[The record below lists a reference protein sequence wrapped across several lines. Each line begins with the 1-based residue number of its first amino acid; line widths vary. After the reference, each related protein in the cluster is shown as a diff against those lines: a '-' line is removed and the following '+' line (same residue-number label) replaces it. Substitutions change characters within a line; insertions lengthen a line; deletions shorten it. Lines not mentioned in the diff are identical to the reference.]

1 MPFRDQYQAQVRLLM
16 RLLPIVAREAC
27 FALKGGT
34 AINLFVRNLPRL
46 SVDIDLMYLP
56 VHDRPEA
63 LAGIDASMKRIK
75 AAALAELPGARVTE
89 NIHDGAILRLLVIA
103 EGTQVKIEVSPV
115 LRGVVHE
122 PSTIPVTEVVE
133 EAFGFAETSV
143 VSFEDLFAGKLVA
156 ALDRQ
161 HPRDLFDVQ
170 GLLAHEGLSDD
181 LREAFIVYLLSHNRP
196 MGEVLSGRV
205 KDLANEYPDRQTLAN
220 FARPALFFASGF
232 WQRLLILAH
241 EIIGEL
247 TDIVGQVNILRKPAD
262 GVVGFRQGR
271 AAFEDK
277 VVAKRCAIKGLQ
289 CPDDPR
295 VLFQK
300 MNRPLGFLCGD
311 CENFPSIVPRQ
322 LQKLFSH
329 KRPFL
334 HCGQASW
341 ETEGRLQRVRRT
353 LRRKASA

>member
-1 MPFRDQYQAQVRLLM
+1 MPFRDQYQDQVRLLM

-56 VHDRPEA
+56 VNGRPEA
-63 LAGIDASMKRIK
+63 LADIDAAMKRIK

-103 EGTQVKIEVSPV
+103 KGTQVKIEVSPV

-122 PSTIPVTEVVE
+122 PFTIPVTEAVE
-133 EAFGFAETSV
+133 EAFGYAETSV

-170 GLLAHEGLSDD
+170 GLLTQEGLTDD

-205 KDLANEYPDRQTLAN
+205 KDLANEYSNGFEGMTEATVAIDELVQTQHEMIEVLIGAMPDHHREFLIGFERGEPDWSLLKIGHVAELPAIRWRQRNLDKLKPDQ
-220 FARPALFFASGF
+220 RSALVE
-232 WQRLLILAH
+232 LLRNSL
-241 EIIGEL
+241 
-247 TDIVGQVNILRKPAD
+247 
-262 GVVGFRQGR
+262 GR
-271 AAFEDK
+271 RA
-277 VVAKRCAIKGLQ
+277 
-289 CPDDPR
+289 
-295 VLFQK
+295 
-300 MNRPLGFLCGD
+300 
-311 CENFPSIVPRQ
+311 
-322 LQKLFSH
+322 
-329 KRPFL
+329 
-334 HCGQASW
+334 
-341 ETEGRLQRVRRT
+341 
-353 LRRKASA
+353 

>member
-1 MPFRDQYQAQVRLLM
+1 MPFRDQYQDQVRLLM

-56 VHDRPEA
+56 VNGRPEA
-63 LAGIDASMKRIK
+63 LADIDAAMKRIK

-89 NIHDGAILRLLVIA
+89 NIHDGAILRLIVIA

-122 PSTIPVTEVVE
+122 PFTIPVTEAVE
-133 EAFGFAETSV
+133 EAFGYAETSV

-170 GLLAHEGLSDD
+170 GLLTQEGLTDD
-181 LREAFIVYLLSHNRP
+181 LREAFIVYLLIHNRP

-205 KDLANEYPDRQTLAN
+205 KDLANEYSNGFEGMTEATVAIDELVQTQHEMIEMLIGAMPDHHREFLIGFERGEPDWSLLKIGHVAELPAIRWRQRNLDKLKPDQ
-220 FARPALFFASGF
+220 RSALVE
-232 WQRLLILAH
+232 LLRNSL
-241 EIIGEL
+241 
-247 TDIVGQVNILRKPAD
+247 
-262 GVVGFRQGR
+262 GR
-271 AAFEDK
+271 RA
-277 VVAKRCAIKGLQ
+277 
-289 CPDDPR
+289 
-295 VLFQK
+295 
-300 MNRPLGFLCGD
+300 
-311 CENFPSIVPRQ
+311 
-322 LQKLFSH
+322 
-329 KRPFL
+329 
-334 HCGQASW
+334 
-341 ETEGRLQRVRRT
+341 
-353 LRRKASA
+353 